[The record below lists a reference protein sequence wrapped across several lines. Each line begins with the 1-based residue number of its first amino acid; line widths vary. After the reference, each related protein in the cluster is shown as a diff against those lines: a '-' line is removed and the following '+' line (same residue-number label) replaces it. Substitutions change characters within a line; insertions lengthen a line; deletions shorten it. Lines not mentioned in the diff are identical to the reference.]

1 MLFNDLFL
9 ILAFTVQGRALTY
22 IKEIEEDLVYLLS
35 FWDTFGFPLKRSSSQ
50 T

>member
-35 FWDTFGFPLKRSSSQ
+35 FWDAFCFPLKRSGSQ

>member
-9 ILAFTVQGRALTY
+9 ILAFTVQCRALTY
-22 IKEIEEDLVYLLS
+22 IKEIEEDLVYFFS
-35 FWDTFGFPLKRSSSQ
+35 FRDTFCFPLKRSSCQ